1 MRLNHP
7 RWDDKKRIQ
16 YFSNNACNFSLPSF
30 RERKIRRAS
39 SWSSRYINV
48 IKNINSLLSDIS
60 NIINVSN
67 LNYLRNRNPSFPR
80 FSSNPVQE
88 EGEIDH
94 PSTIFILRTVQRCPA
109 PVNPTFARYGRNT
122 LVKSS
127 REQQTCT
134 SSIQG
139 RNVQQETAK
148 RIFFDDSSSFDIVQ
162 LKSRKLDS
170 GGWEGGAMAPNDRPL
185 FVVLE

>member
-1 MRLNHP
+1 MIKKGSNISPTLQFFPSQFSREK
-7 RWDDKKRIQ
+7 DKKSLLLILSL
-16 YFSNNACNFSLPSF
+16 YFSLNF
-30 RERKIRRAS
+30 
-39 SWSSRYINV
+39 

-170 GGWEGGAMAPNDRPL
+170 GGWGGGAMAPNDRPL

>member
-1 MRLNHP
+1 MQFFPSQLSREK
-7 RWDDKKRIQ
+7 DKKSLLLILSL
-16 YFSNNACNFSLPSF
+16 YFSLNF
-30 RERKIRRAS
+30 
-39 SWSSRYINV
+39 

-60 NIINVSN
+60 NIINVFN

-88 EGEIDH
+88 EGGIDH

-109 PVNPTFARYGRNT
+109 PVNPTFTRYGRNT

-139 RNVQQETAK
+139 RKQETAK

-170 GGWEGGAMAPNDRPL
+170 GGWGGGAMAPNDRPP